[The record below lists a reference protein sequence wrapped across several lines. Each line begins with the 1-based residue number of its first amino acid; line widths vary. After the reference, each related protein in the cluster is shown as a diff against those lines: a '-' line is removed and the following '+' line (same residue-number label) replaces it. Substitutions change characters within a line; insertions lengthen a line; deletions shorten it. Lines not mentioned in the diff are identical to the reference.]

1 MQPRRSIIWGAI
13 YALIAAPV
21 TAQAQVQPTPTIEAL
36 QASAKAYA
44 GTDWAGT
51 FTRLCVPGV
60 TGNRIVPA
68 INPAL
73 YPSGDLPTPA
83 GGTPPREN
91 WYSPPAQIG
100 DNFYF
105 LGTRNHSTYALVA
118 RNGDIILLDGNFA
131 YATEDEIH
139 RGLRF
144 LGLDPSKVKY
154 QIISHAHGDHDGG
167 AHLTEAAIP
176 GITIVYGEGDWPS
189 VLARTGPHATRFGP
203 QNDGTDGRVIRV
215 GDVQVQIVTMPGHTP
230 GTLSFLFEFKHHGQ
244 PIRAAY
250 VGGTAIPFNGS
261 VASYDQYIASSQK
274 FARAAAAFG
283 ATALLSN
290 HTEFDNAYF
299 RANTA
304 AMLRVLWEN
313 ESDGNGQNKHRDN
326 NRGKGQGND
335 RNDANV
341 PDVPKRFLRDVPNPY
356 EVGQREVLNYFAV
369 VELCAKSAKLRATGV
384 L

>member
-1 MQPRRSIIWGAI
+1 MRTRRSVVWGAI
-13 YALIAAPV
+13 YTMVAAGVSAPAIA
-21 TAQAQVQPTPTIEAL
+21 QPMPTVESL
-36 QASAKAYA
+36 QALAKAYA

-51 FTRLCVPGV
+51 YTRLCIPGV
-60 TGNRIVPA
+60 TGSLIIPT

-73 YPSGDLPTPA
+73 YPSGELPTPP

-91 WYSPPAQIG
+91 WYSPPAQVG
-100 DNFYF
+100 DNFYY
-105 LGTRNHSTYALVA
+105 LGERAHSAWALVA
-118 RNGDIILLDGNFA
+118 RNGDIIVIDGGFE
-131 YATEDEIH
+131 YSTVDEIH

-144 LGLDPSKVKY
+144 LGLDPSRVKY

-167 AHLTEAAIP
+167 VYLTEAAIP
-176 GITIVYGEGDWPS
+176 GITIIYGAGDWPS
-189 VLARTGPHATRFGP
+189 VLARTVPHATRFGP
-203 QNDGTDGRVIRV
+203 QNDGTDGRIIRV
-215 GDVQVQIVTMPGHTP
+215 GDVQVQIITMPGHTP
-230 GTLSFLFEFKHHGQ
+230 GTLSFLFEFKHHGE
-244 PIRAAY
+244 PIRVAY
-250 VGGTAIPFNGS
+250 VGGTAIPFNGNTTY
-261 VASYDQYIASSQK
+261 YDQYLASSQK

-283 ATALLSN
+283 ATALMSN
-290 HTEFDNAYF
+290 HTEFDNGYF

-313 ESDGNGQNKHRDN
+313 QSNDGQNNGRG
-326 NRGKGQGND
+326 NRQQGND

-369 VELCAKSAKLRATGV
+369 VELCAKAAKLRATGV